1 MPDSADDIQRP
12 PPPHLLVFPFP
23 AQGHLIPIVNLS
35 ENLVSRFGFS
45 ITVVVTPKNL
55 PLILPHVT
63 CSPQIHPLVLS
74 LPSSSVLSSEAEHV
88 RDLPHGVHSV
98 ALIRA
103 LSSLLPLVH
112 EWACSQ
118 PQLPSAILSDFFLGF
133 CLDLAL
139 DLRIPH
145 LAFFS
150 SGALL
155 ASLLHQLFLLPSHTT
170 SLPIH
175 PHLRFSSLPS
185 FLFSHLLPSSAAT
198 HAAILNTFDFLES
211 PYLAHLRA
219 TAYASGRIWAV
230 GPIFPSVASTD
241 ENEKILRWLDIC
253 PKRSVVYV
261 CFGSQFT
268 LEPAVT
274 TALAAALEGSGARF
288 LWAVGQGGAYVPEG
302 FEARVG
308 ARGMVWRGWAP
319 QVAVLRHKS
328 VGAFLT
334 HCGWNSVLEGLTAG
348 VVLLAWPM
356 EADQFVNAQLLVE
369 EAGVAVSAWAG
380 GSGTVPEV
388 GELAR
393 VIAESVEEENWPELR
408 ARAAEMGKRAKQAV
422 TEGGSSFVELE
433 QMVKLLT
440 RTAVGE

>member
-35 ENLVSRFGFS
+35 ENLV
-45 ITVVVTPKNL
+45 
-55 PLILPHVT
+55 
-63 CSPQIHPLVLS
+63 
-74 LPSSSVLSSEAEHV
+74 EAEHV

-98 ALIRA
+98 TLIRA

-155 ASLLHQLFLLPSHTT
+155 ASLLHQLFLCPPTPPPSLST
-170 SLPIH
+170 PISVS
-175 PHLRFSSLPS
+175 PSLPS
-185 FLFSHLLPSSAAT
+185 FLFSHLPSIFRRHVPGHSDWDFTRQSLLANARS

-241 ENEKILRWLDIC
+241 ETEKILRWLDIC

-308 ARGMVWRGWAP
+308 ARGMVLRGWAP

-369 EAGVAVSAWAG
+369 EAGW
-380 GSGTVPEV
+380 
-388 GELAR
+388 R
-393 VIAESVEEENWPELR
+393 
-408 ARAAEMGKRAKQAV
+408 
-422 TEGGSSFVELE
+422 
-433 QMVKLLT
+433 
-440 RTAVGE
+440 

>member
-112 EWACSQ
+112 D
-118 PQLPSAILSDFFLGF
+118 LPPPPAIPF
-133 CLDLAL
+133 AL
-139 DLRIPH
+139 PH
-145 LAFFS
+145 NLPPYPPPS
-150 SGALL
+150 P
-155 ASLLHQLFLLPSHTT
+155 FLLPSIL
-170 SLPIH
+170 SLFPPPSIFRRH
-175 PHLRFSSLPS
+175 VPGHSDWDFTRQSLLANARS
-185 FLFSHLLPSSAAT
+185 